1 MFIVDEEAMKFIKRK
16 SMSLVID
23 MVLQPSLG
31 G

>member
-23 MVLQPSLG
+23 MVLQPYLW
-31 G
+31 

>member
-1 MFIVDEEAMKFIKRK
+1 MFIVDKEAMKFIESR
-16 SMSLVID
+16 SVSLVID

>member
-1 MFIVDEEAMKFIKRK
+1 MFIVDEEAMKFIKSK
-16 SMSLVID
+16 SMSIVID